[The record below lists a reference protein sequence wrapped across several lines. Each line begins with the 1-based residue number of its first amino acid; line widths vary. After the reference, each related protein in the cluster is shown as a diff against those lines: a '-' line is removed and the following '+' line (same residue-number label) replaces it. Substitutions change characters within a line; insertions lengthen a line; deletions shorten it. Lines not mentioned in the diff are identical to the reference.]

1 MAPVPIYVKGGV
13 WTNVEDQILKAA
25 VQKYGT
31 HQWSKVASLL
41 QKKTARQSE
50 LRWNEYLNP
59 NLNFTEFSKQDDAR
73 LLDLARELPNQ
84 WRTIAD
90 MMGRPA
96 QVCIERYNRLLE
108 SEDGGDIALG
118 PGLTDLKVGDINPNA
133 ETQMARPD
141 NGDLED
147 EEKEMLAEA
156 RARLL
161 NTQGKKATRKIR
173 ERMLEESKRIAE
185 LQKRRELKQAGINV
199 AIKKPKRK
207 YGTDIDYNEDI
218 VYEQAPMPGLYDT
231 SNEDRQTKKKFEQFE
246 RKVNRKGLNGDEG
259 KSSRKS
265 KDRKRKHEKNDYLE
279 ERISGESSVL
289 TDDYK
294 KPKLVLSAPGTKGGR
309 LTYKNELESKR
320 QKLIQTQE
328 TGAVLTP
335 EALLSHSPTQN
346 DYEGGNIKVEK
357 KMNLRIRKFLMQMFA
372 SLPTPKNDF
381 EIVLSEDEEEEKEEN
396 TELAEYRKEMENDRV
411 MNEENI
417 LMEPASQENTSP
429 VSLVATALPCTALP
443 IPEFKGNPHSII
455 DDKYN
460 LLVANAIN
468 KESHMEPQGIA
479 DFLKQVESRML
490 QVTKAGTPP
499 QIQSE
504 LTMPTGEA
512 ILESIQSMVE
522 SIEQL
527 QDTLKQV
534 QPLEQ
539 RNNEFCKLL
548 CHHDLPA
555 LIQAQRQYYT
565 DYYVYQQELRTL
577 ETRRKRLRGTLHSAS
592 LWR

>member
-50 LRWNEYLNP
+50 LRWNEFLNP
-59 NLNFTEFSKQDDAR
+59 NLNFAEFSKQEDTK

-108 SEDGGDIALG
+108 GEDSDGRILG
-118 PGLTDLKVGDINPNA
+118 PGSTDLKVGDINPNA

-141 NGDLED
+141 TGDLED

-218 VYEQAPMPGLYDT
+218 VYEQAPIPGMYDT
-231 SNEDRQTKKKFEQFE
+231 STEDRQIEKKFEQFE
-246 RKVNRKGLNGDEG
+246 RKVNRRGLNDDEG
-259 KSSRKS
+259 KSKKKS
-265 KDRKRKHEKNDYLE
+265 KDRKRKRDESEHNTEKAALK
-279 ERISGESSVL
+279 ESNVL
-289 TDDYK
+289 TDEYK
-294 KPKLVLSAPGTKGGR
+294 KPKLVLSAPGTKQGK
-309 LTYKNELESKR
+309 LTYKNKLESKR
-320 QKLIQTQE
+320 QKLIHSQATGTVLLPRAQPHREPTQE
-328 TGAVLTP
+328 DDESINT
-335 EALLSHSPTQN
+335 
-346 DYEGGNIKVEK
+346 IKRERQARS
-357 KMNLRIRKFLMQMFA
+357 RIRKFLVQMFA

-381 EIVLSEDEEEEKEEN
+381 EIVLSENEEDEDK
-396 TELAEYRKEMENDRV
+396 ELADYQKEMESERDV
-411 MNEENI
+411 NEPNTAIEQA
-417 LMEPASQENTSP
+417 PQEYIQP
-429 VSLVATALPCTALP
+429 MSLVAVALSSTALP
-443 IPEFKGNPHSII
+443 IPEFKSTPHSAI
-455 DDKYN
+455 DEKYN

-468 KESHMEPQGIA
+468 KEPHMEPQSTA
-479 DFLKQVESRML
+479 DFLDQVESRMQQIAPARSL
-490 QVTKAGTPP
+490 P
-499 QIQSE
+499 QRRYT
-504 LTMPTGEA
+504 LTMPPGEA
-512 ILESIQSMVE
+512 VLASIQSKVE

-527 QDTLKQV
+527 QHGLDRIR
-534 QPLEQ
+534 PLALQ
-539 RNNEFCKLL
+539 NNELCEQL
-548 CHHDLPA
+548 CHHELPTLA
-555 LIQAQRQYYT
+555 EAQRQYYT
-565 DYYVYQQELRTL
+565 DYYIYQQELRAL
-577 ETRRKRLRGTLHSAS
+577 EARSKRLQDTLDSTS
-592 LWR
+592 I

>member
-50 LRWNEYLNP
+50 LRWNEFLNP
-59 NLNFTEFSKQDDAR
+59 NLNFAEFSKQEDAK

-108 SEDGGDIALG
+108 GADSDLLG
-118 PGLTDLKVGDINPNA
+118 STDLKVGDINPNA

-141 NGDLED
+141 IGDLED

-218 VYEQAPMPGLYDT
+218 VYEQSPIPGMYDT
-231 SNEDRQTKKKFEQFE
+231 SNEDRQIEKKFEQFE
-246 RKVNRKGLNGDEG
+246 RKVNRRGLNDDEG
-259 KSSRKS
+259 KSKKKS
-265 KDRKRKHEKNDYLE
+265 KDKKRKRDESEYLE
-279 ERISGESSVL
+279 KAALNESNIL
-289 TDDYK
+289 TDEYK
-294 KPKLVLSAPGTKGGR
+294 KPKLVLSAPGTKQGK

-320 QKLIQTQE
+320 QKLIHSQATGTVLVPKAQSHREPIQE
-328 TGAVLTP
+328 DDGR
-335 EALLSHSPTQN
+335 S
-346 DYEGGNIKVEK
+346 NIKREK
-357 KMNLRIRKFLMQMFA
+357 QARSRIRKFLVQMFA

-381 EIVLSEDEEEEKEEN
+381 EIVLSEDEEDEDK
-396 TELAEYRKEMENDRV
+396 ELADYQKEMESEGD
-411 MNEENI
+411 MNE
-417 LMEPASQENTSP
+417 PNTALEQMPEEHMQP
-429 VSLVATALPCTALP
+429 VSLVAVALSGTALP
-443 IPEFKGNPHSII
+443 IPEFKSTPHSAI
-455 DDKYN
+455 DEKYN

-468 KESHMEPQGIA
+468 KEPHMEPQSTA
-479 DFLKQVESRML
+479 DFLNQVESRMQ
-490 QVTKAGTPP
+490 QVPLVRSHP
-499 QIQSE
+499 QTRRT
-504 LTMPTGEA
+504 LTMPPGETVLA
-512 ILESIQSMVE
+512 SIQSKVE

-527 QDTLKQV
+527 QRRLDRV
-534 QPLEQ
+534 QPLALQ
-539 RNNEFCKLL
+539 NNELCERL

-555 LIQAQRQYYT
+555 LAEAQRQYYT

-577 ETRRKRLRGTLHSAS
+577 EARSKRLQDTSDRVSV
-592 LWR
+592 

>member
-50 LRWNEYLNP
+50 LRWNEFLNP
-59 NLNFTEFSKQDDAR
+59 NLNFAEFSKQEDTK

-108 SEDGGDIALG
+108 GEDSDGRILG
-118 PGLTDLKVGDINPNA
+118 PGSTDLKVGDINPNA

-141 NGDLED
+141 TGDLED

-218 VYEQAPMPGLYDT
+218 VYEQAPIPGMYDT
-231 SNEDRQTKKKFEQFE
+231 STEDRQIEKKFEQFE
-246 RKVNRKGLNGDEG
+246 RKVNRRGLNDDEG
-259 KSSRKS
+259 KSKKKS
-265 KDRKRKHEKNDYLE
+265 KDRKRKRDESEHNTEKAALK
-279 ERISGESSVL
+279 ESNVL
-289 TDDYK
+289 TDEYK
-294 KPKLVLSAPGTKGGR
+294 KPKLVLSAPGTKQGK
-309 LTYKNELESKR
+309 LTYKNKLESKR
-320 QKLIQTQE
+320 QKLIHSQATGTVLLPRAQPHREPTQE
-328 TGAVLTP
+328 DDESINT
-335 EALLSHSPTQN
+335 
-346 DYEGGNIKVEK
+346 IKRERQARS
-357 KMNLRIRKFLMQMFA
+357 RIRKFLVQMFA

-381 EIVLSEDEEEEKEEN
+381 EIVLSENEEDEDK
-396 TELAEYRKEMENDRV
+396 ELADYQKEMESERDV
-411 MNEENI
+411 NEPNTAIEQA
-417 LMEPASQENTSP
+417 PQEYIQP
-429 VSLVATALPCTALP
+429 MSLVAVALSSTALP
-443 IPEFKGNPHSII
+443 IPEFKSTPHSAI
-455 DDKYN
+455 DEKYN

-468 KESHMEPQGIA
+468 KEPHMEPQSTA
-479 DFLKQVESRML
+479 DFLDQVESRMQQIAPARSL
-490 QVTKAGTPP
+490 P
-499 QIQSE
+499 QRRYT
-504 LTMPTGEA
+504 LTMPPGEA
-512 ILESIQSMVE
+512 VLASIQSKVE

-527 QDTLKQV
+527 QHGLV
-534 QPLEQ
+534 RIRPLALQ
-539 RNNEFCKLL
+539 NNELCEQL
-548 CHHDLPA
+548 CHHELPTLA
-555 LIQAQRQYYT
+555 EAQRQYYT
-565 DYYVYQQELRTL
+565 DYYIYQQELRAL
-577 ETRRKRLRGTLHSAS
+577 EARSKRLQDTLDSTS
-592 LWR
+592 I

>member
-50 LRWNEYLNP
+50 LRWNEFLNP
-59 NLNFTEFSKQDDAR
+59 NLNFAEFSKQEDTK

-108 SEDGGDIALG
+108 GEDSDGRILG
-118 PGLTDLKVGDINPNA
+118 PGSTDLKVGDINPNA

-141 NGDLED
+141 TGDLED

-218 VYEQAPMPGLYDT
+218 VYEQAPIPGMYDT
-231 SNEDRQTKKKFEQFE
+231 STEDRQIEKKFEQFE
-246 RKVNRKGLNGDEG
+246 RKVNRRGLNDDEG
-259 KSSRKS
+259 KSKKKS
-265 KDRKRKHEKNDYLE
+265 KDRKRKRDESEHNTEKAALK
-279 ERISGESSVL
+279 ESNVL
-289 TDDYK
+289 TDEYK
-294 KPKLVLSAPGTKGGR
+294 KPKLVLSAPGTKQGK

-320 QKLIQTQE
+320 QKLIHSQATGTVLLPRAQPHREPTQE
-328 TGAVLTP
+328 DDESINT
-335 EALLSHSPTQN
+335 
-346 DYEGGNIKVEK
+346 IKRERQARS
-357 KMNLRIRKFLMQMFA
+357 RIRKFLVQMFA

-381 EIVLSEDEEEEKEEN
+381 EIVLSENEEDEDK
-396 TELAEYRKEMENDRV
+396 ELADYQKEMESERDV
-411 MNEENI
+411 NEPNTAIEQA
-417 LMEPASQENTSP
+417 PQEYIQP
-429 VSLVATALPCTALP
+429 MSLVAVALSSTALP
-443 IPEFKGNPHSII
+443 IPEFKSTPHSAI
-455 DDKYN
+455 DEKYN

-468 KESHMEPQGIA
+468 KEPHMEPQSTA
-479 DFLKQVESRML
+479 DFLDQVESRMQQIAPARSL
-490 QVTKAGTPP
+490 P
-499 QIQSE
+499 QRRYT
-504 LTMPTGEA
+504 LTMPPGEA
-512 ILESIQSMVE
+512 VWHQS
-522 SIEQL
+522 SPKWSPSSNCS
-527 QDTLKQV
+527 T
-534 QPLEQ
+534 
-539 RNNEFCKLL
+539 
-548 CHHDLPA
+548 
-555 LIQAQRQYYT
+555 
-565 DYYVYQQELRTL
+565 
-577 ETRRKRLRGTLHSAS
+577 G
-592 LWR
+592 

>member
-59 NLNFTEFSKQDDAR
+59 NLNFTEFSKEEDAK

-90 MMGRPA
+90 MMARPA
-96 QVCIERYNRLLE
+96 QVCVERYNRLLE
-108 SEDGGDIALG
+108 GEDSGKAALSTG
-118 PGLTDLKVGDINPNA
+118 STDLKVGDINPNA

-207 YGTDIDYNEDI
+207 YGTDIDYNEDV
-218 VYEQAPMPGLYDT
+218 VYEQAPMPGIYDI
-231 SNEDRQTKKKFEQFE
+231 SVEDRQIKKNFEQFE

-259 KSSRKS
+259 KSSKKY
-265 KDRKRKHEKNDYLE
+265 KDKKRKRDENEYLE
-279 ERISGESSVL
+279 KAVLGESNVL
-289 TDDYK
+289 TDEYK
-294 KPKLVLSAPGTKGGR
+294 KPKLILSAPGTKQGKV
-309 LTYKNELESKR
+309 TYKNELESKR
-320 QKLIQTQE
+320 RKLIQAQA
-328 TGAVLTP
+328 TGTVLTP
-335 EALLSHSPTQN
+335 NELPPHEPAQEDNERSNTKSN
-346 DYEGGNIKVEK
+346 K
-357 KMNLRIRKFLMQMFA
+357 KLKTYIRKFLVQMFA
-372 SLPTPKNDF
+372 SLPSPKNNF
-381 EIVLSEDEEEEKEEN
+381 EIVLSEDEEEEDAEI
-396 TELAEYRKEMENDRV
+396 AEYQKEIENERA
-411 MNEENI
+411 MNEEYNSI
-417 LMEPASQENTSP
+417 KPLSQKNTP
-429 VSLVATALPCTALP
+429 LVSLVAVPLPNTALP
-443 IPEFKGNPHSII
+443 IPEFKSNPQSVTDH
-455 DDKYN
+455 KYN

-468 KESHMEPQGIA
+468 KETHMVPEATA
-479 DFLKQVESRML
+479 DFLKEVESRM
-490 QVTKAGTPP
+490 QHIIQAGTPTK
-499 QIQSE
+499 IQ
-504 LTMPTGEA
+504 LKRTMPPSQV
-512 ILESIQSMVE
+512 ILESIQSKVE
-522 SIEQL
+522 SIELL
-527 QDTLKQV
+527 QSKLQHVK
-534 QPLEQ
+534 PLELQ
-539 RNNEFCKLL
+539 NNNLCSTL
-548 CHHDLPA
+548 CHHSLPA
-555 LIQAQRQYYT
+555 LIEGQRKYYA
-565 DYYVYQQELRTL
+565 DYYAYQQEARTL
-577 ETRRKRLRGTLHSAS
+577 ESRKKRLQDVLDSS
-592 LWR
+592 SI

>member
-1 MAPVPIYVKGGV
+1 MAPIPIYVKGGV

-59 NLNFTEFSKQDDAR
+59 HLNFTEFSKQDDAK

-84 WRTIAD
+84 WRSIAD
-90 MMGRPA
+90 MMDRPA
-96 QVCIERYNRLLE
+96 QVCIERYHKLLE
-108 SEDGGDIALG
+108 GEEGGENLLDTAS
-118 PGLTDLKVGDINPNA
+118 TDLKVGDINPNA
-133 ETQMARPD
+133 ETQSTRPD

-207 YGTDIDYNEDI
+207 YGTDIDYNEDV
-218 VYEQAPMPGLYDT
+218 VYEQAPMPGIYDT
-231 SNEDRQTKKKFEQFE
+231 STEDREIKKKFEQFE
-246 RKVNRKGLNGDEG
+246 RKVNRKGLDSDEG
-259 KSSRKS
+259 KQSKKSRE
-265 KDRKRKHEKNDYLE
+265 RKRKHDDKGVFETAALN
-279 ERISGESSVL
+279 ESNVL
-289 TDDYK
+289 TDEYK
-294 KPKLVLSAPGTKGGR
+294 KPKLVLSAPGTKQGR
-309 LTYKNELESKR
+309 TTYKNELESKK
-320 QKLIQTQE
+320 QKLIQAQE

-335 EALLSHSPTQN
+335 KVLLP
-346 DYEGGNIKVEK
+346 YEPAQDDNEHDNVKSEK
-357 KMNLRIRKFLMQMFA
+357 QAQSRTRKFLLQMFA
-372 SLPTPKNDF
+372 SLPTPRNDF
-381 EIVLSEDEEEEKEEN
+381 EIVMSEDEGEED
-396 TELAEYRKEMENDRV
+396 AEIAAYQKEMENDRL
-411 MNEENI
+411 MNEEDKVI
-417 LMEPASQENTSP
+417 KPMSQENTP
-429 VSLVATALPCTALP
+429 IVTLIAIAPPCTTLP
-443 IPEFKGNPHSII
+443 IPEFITHPQSAI

-468 KESHMEPQGIA
+468 KEPHMEPQAIV
-479 DFLKQVESRML
+479 DSLKQVESRML
-490 QVTKAGTPP
+490 NIAQKEAPATVQLKLSMPP
-499 QIQSE
+499 SDV
-504 LTMPTGEA
+504 
-512 ILESIQSMVE
+512 ILESIQSKVE

-527 QDTLKQV
+527 QSRLQHV
-534 QPLEQ
+534 QPQEQ
-539 RNNEFCKLL
+539 QNNELCATL

-555 LIQAQRQYYT
+555 LIEGQHEYYT
-565 DYYVYQQELRTL
+565 GYYAYQQELRAL
-577 ETRRKRLRGTLHSAS
+577 EHQRKRLQDILNSPTI
-592 LWR
+592 

>member
-50 LRWNEYLNP
+50 LRWNEFLNP
-59 NLNFTEFSKQDDAR
+59 NLNFAEFSKQEDTK

-108 SEDGGDIALG
+108 GEDSDGRILG
-118 PGLTDLKVGDINPNA
+118 PGSTDLKVGDINPNA

-141 NGDLED
+141 IGDLED

-218 VYEQAPMPGLYDT
+218 VYEQAPIPGMYDT
-231 SNEDRQTKKKFEQFE
+231 SNEDRQIEKKFEQFE
-246 RKVNRKGLNGDEG
+246 RKVNRRGLNDDEG
-259 KSSRKS
+259 KSKKKS
-265 KDRKRKHEKNDYLE
+265 KDRKRKRD
-279 ERISGESSVL
+279 ESEYIDKAALKESNVL
-289 TDDYK
+289 TDEYK
-294 KPKLVLSAPGTKGGR
+294 KPKLVLSAPGTKQGK

-320 QKLIQTQE
+320 QKLIHSQA
-328 TGAVLTP
+328 TGAVLLP
-335 EALLSHSPTQN
+335 KAQPHREPTQE
-346 DYEGGNIKVEK
+346 DDESSNIKRERQVRS
-357 KMNLRIRKFLMQMFA
+357 RIRKFLVQMFA

-381 EIVLSEDEEEEKEEN
+381 EIVLSENEEDEDK
-396 TELAEYRKEMENDRV
+396 ELADYQKETESERDV
-411 MNEENI
+411 NE
-417 LMEPASQENTSP
+417 PNTALEQIPQDHIQP
-429 VSLVATALPCTALP
+429 VSLVAVALSSTTLP
-443 IPEFKGNPHSII
+443 IPEFKSTPHSAI
-455 DDKYN
+455 DEKYN

-468 KESHMEPQGIA
+468 KEPHMEPQSTA
-479 DFLKQVESRML
+479 DFLNQVESRVQQIAL
-490 QVTKAGTPP
+490 ARSLP
-499 QIQSE
+499 QIRST
-504 LTMPTGEA
+504 LTMPPGEA
-512 ILESIQSMVE
+512 VLASIQSKVE

-527 QDTLKQV
+527 QRSLDCM
-534 QPLEQ
+534 QPLALE
-539 RNNEFCKLL
+539 NNELCELL
-548 CHHDLPA
+548 CHHDLPTLA
-555 LIQAQRQYYT
+555 EAQRQYYT
-565 DYYVYQQELRTL
+565 DYYDYQQELRALEARAKRLQDTL
-577 ETRRKRLRGTLHSAS
+577 ERAS
-592 LWR
+592 I